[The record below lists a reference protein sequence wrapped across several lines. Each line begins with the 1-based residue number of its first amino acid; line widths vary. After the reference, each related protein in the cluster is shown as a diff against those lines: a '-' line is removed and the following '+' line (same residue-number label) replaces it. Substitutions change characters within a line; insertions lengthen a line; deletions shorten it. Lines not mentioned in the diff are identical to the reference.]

1 MKATEGTEKARILCI
16 EDEPEIAELISAV
29 LSDQGRDVEV
39 AATGKAAIDAFKT
52 GRFDLV
58 TIDYQLPDMT
68 GLDIA
73 RNFIATAPDV
83 PLVIITSRGNEGVA
97 VKALRLGVTNYI
109 IKDSANSFLNLLPAT
124 VYHAL

>member
-1 MKATEGTEKARILCI
+1 
-16 EDEPEIAELISAV
+16 LISAV
-29 LSDQGRDVEV
+29 LSDQGRDVKV

-52 GRFDLV
+52 SRFDLV

-97 VKALRLGVTNYI
+97 VEAIRLGVTNYI